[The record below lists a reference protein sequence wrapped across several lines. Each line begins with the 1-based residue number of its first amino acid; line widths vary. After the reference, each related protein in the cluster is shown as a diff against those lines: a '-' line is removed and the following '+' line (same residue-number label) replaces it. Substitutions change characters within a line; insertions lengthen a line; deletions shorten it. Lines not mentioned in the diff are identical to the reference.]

1 MMASHG
7 MLLCCKNIM
16 LVLMLL
22 KCTQVLYTQRELHY
36 VTERKEF
43 NSSED
48 HCENPRSP
56 GPIEGEFIFVAACG
70 HKIELT
76 IEAIE
81 TAETDNLFIGNGVEL
96 CKNVLLDY
104 SGGPDVNA
112 ITVLSQESF
121 IWLKYRI
128 KDPSGF
134 RGFQGFVDVI
144 LVGSASDGCPANYN
158 ECGNTTCLST
168 DPVAP
173 RYGYCFSNSSEPYN
187 IRRVSNNNNTVALI
201 CDDGDVS
208 LVDGTPNSGVLQ
220 VSVHKKWFGVCADT
234 WDQDET
240 DAVCAEL
247 GFPRSSSHFNQF
259 YNSTHI
265 NGSYLESISCYG
277 FEDTLKE
284 CSSHVTKTPNCADDK
299 IISIICGDDEEGSV
313 KLVKRSDNSSGEVL
327 FYYQGNWSYICRN
340 EEWTDKAADVV
351 CKQVANDR
359 MGYVAYNF
367 FGGTARKNG
376 KQFAPLTFKCE
387 GDEPSL
393 NQCPYE
399 KEKCDKKDIVG
410 VICMKSNLSTLTDS
424 EVRLSGG
431 EDEYSGYV
439 EIWFN
444 QEWCTVCDDAI
455 NIQKANIICKQLK
468 FGDMVDFK
476 PPENTTARN
485 GTGPVMLSEIN
496 CKGNEQNILACNF
509 RSIGTTKICEA
520 NAYVTCSEPVVTDP
534 NVPIVKLGTVVT
546 PPTDNNFVVVL
557 VSVLVV
563 LCVTGMLWFIRTMI
577 KKRLKRPLPPLP
589 QGKFR
594 SGSLTNSDSVYEE
607 IPNAEDPYY
616 MTPIRKEDS
625 DHSSEG
631 KPSETVA
638 DVHASGPPDGDV
650 TDRTEE
656 ESQQETASIDKTVS
670 ANLQHGG
677 DSNVKTIPSNEDT
690 LSASAEDN
698 CYEINQPAL
707 KDEDGEDPGVFDD
720 QTSDEVPSLDEA
732 QTNGSNEGVL
742 LENRTYKDK
751 DE

>member
-1 MMASHG
+1 
-7 MLLCCKNIM
+7 
-16 LVLMLL
+16 
-22 KCTQVLYTQRELHY
+22 LHY
-36 VTERKEF
+36 VTGPKKF

-48 HCENPRSP
+48 HCENSSP
-56 GPIEGEFIFVAACG
+56 NPIDGNFIFVAACG
-70 HKIELT
+70 HKIKLT

-144 LVGSASDGCPANYN
+144 LVGSASFGCPENSAIYDD
-158 ECGNTTCLST
+158 CGNRTCLST
-168 DPVAP
+168 DPFAP
-173 RYGYCFSNSSEPYN
+173 RHGYCFSNFS
-187 IRRVSNNNNTVALI
+187 
-201 CDDGDVS
+201 DDGDVS

-240 DAVCAEL
+240 DVVCAEL

-299 IISIICGDDEEGSV
+299 IISIICGDNEEGSV
-313 KLVKRSDNSSGEVL
+313 KLVKRSDNSSGEVS

-340 EEWTDKAADVV
+340 ELTDNAADVV
-351 CKQVANDR
+351 CKQVANDS

-367 FGGTARKNG
+367 FGGTARKKG
-376 KQFAPLTFKCE
+376 KQFAPLTFKCK

-399 KEKCDKKDIVG
+399 KEECDKKDIVG
-410 VICMKSNLSTLTDS
+410 VICKKSNLSTLTDS

-509 RSIGTTKICEA
+509 PSIGKPIKTGLCTAI
-520 NAYVTCSEPVVTDP
+520 AYVTCSEPVVTGK
-534 NVPIVKLGTVVT
+534 VSLGQSYQ
-546 PPTDNNFVVVL
+546 L
-557 VSVLVV
+557 RQRWS
-563 LCVTGMLWFIRTMI
+563 
-577 KKRLKRPLPPLP
+577 
-589 QGKFR
+589 
-594 SGSLTNSDSVYEE
+594 
-607 IPNAEDPYY
+607 
-616 MTPIRKEDS
+616 
-625 DHSSEG
+625 
-631 KPSETVA
+631 
-638 DVHASGPPDGDV
+638 PDGDV